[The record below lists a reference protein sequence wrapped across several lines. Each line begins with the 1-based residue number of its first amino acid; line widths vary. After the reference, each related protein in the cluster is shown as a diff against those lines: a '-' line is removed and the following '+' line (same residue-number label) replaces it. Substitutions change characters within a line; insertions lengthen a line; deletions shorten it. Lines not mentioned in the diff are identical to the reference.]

1 MADGAMSDVMDVPRW
16 HFRFSNFLGAFALLS
31 DAVLRLQQEALSPL
45 EREGM
50 IQRFEYTWE
59 LAWKTLRD
67 FLIHSGVELPSLTP
81 ANVIRAAFEAGVIA
95 NGDGWI
101 AAMKARNQMSHE
113 YDSKAF
119 ERIVEEIKDQ
129 YFPLMALLKI
139 ALEAEHDAGH

>member
-1 MADGAMSDVMDVPRW
+1 MSRAMDIPRW

-31 DAVLRLQQEALSPL
+31 DAVARLQHEGLSQL

-67 FLIHSGVELPSLTP
+67 FLTHSGVDLPSLTP